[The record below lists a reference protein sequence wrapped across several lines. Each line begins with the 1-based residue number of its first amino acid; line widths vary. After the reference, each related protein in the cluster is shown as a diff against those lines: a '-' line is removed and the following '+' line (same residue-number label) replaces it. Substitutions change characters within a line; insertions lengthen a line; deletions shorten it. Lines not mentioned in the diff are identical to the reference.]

1 MVSLFLRQYTSHLG
15 GEHEEESHRS
25 SHTLRSTPVD
35 LRFRHSALPGH
46 IVGDPA
52 AGGSGGRGKRTC
64 SGPAGQD
71 WPLAVRYFSE
81 ARKAA
86 PAAPQVIFN
95 LALACDK
102 AGGRDLPAVALY
114 RACLASTPGAAN
126 AAQIQARV
134 LELEV
139 RAESDTIRLLQK
151 AKEMYGLLPQQGLI
165 FPSRSSFYADVVQV
179 ERALG
184 RFAEAERSVSL
195 IDDPNL
201 RDMASRSPLEARIK
215 AYDFEGALKIL
226 PRPHESPYNLQL
238 YSGLVK
244 TGQFERLREIA
255 ERIPDEGKKAE
266 AYGYLFSA
274 LLGAGDLKGAAGL
287 IEKIPPGSRPNGY
300 QSLSQKRLQA
310 GEFAGALD
318 AAARAGEKFRVWLML
333 EVCEGTG
340 QEGRRFGCGIDYP
353 EVHHRGRRGAERCG
367 SPGRPA
373 KDASVQID
381 LGMKADALGTARKAL
396 AAVKKPSDSELSRIC
411 EVQAWAGDMEGA
423 RKTAEMF
430 SEADRTRESPSKALG
445 ASPLC
450 QCAGVCRGQSRSPGD
465 ALQGRAALPQE
476 SFFGCLHLL
485 RRLGHGGCR
494 G

>member
-1 MVSLFLRQYTSHLG
+1 MRKSPIVRVILCAALLSIFVFAIPPSPAISSETLPPEAQEAVARGLAAARQ
-15 GEHEEESHRS
+15 
-25 SHTLRSTPVD
+25 
-35 LRFRHSALPGH
+35 
-46 IVGDPA
+46 
-52 AGGSGGRGKRTC
+52 
-64 SGPAGQD
+64 QD

-102 AGGRDLPAVALY
+102 AGGRDLPAVTLY
-114 RACLASTPGAAN
+114 RAYLASTPGAAN

-201 RDMASRSPLEARIK
+201 RDVVSRSPLEARIK

-274 LLGAGDLKGAAGL
+274 LLGAGDLKGTAGL

-300 QSLSQKRLQA
+300 QSLSQKLLQS
-310 GEFAGALD
+310 GEIAGALD
-318 AAARAGEKFRVWLML
+318 AAARADEKFRVWLML
-333 EVCEGTG
+333 EAVKEQAKRGDASGAASNIKRCMTTAEGV
-340 QEGRRFGCGIDYP
+340 RND
-353 EVHHRGRRGAERCG
+353 AEPLDGLLRI
-367 SPGRPA
+367 
-373 KDASVQID
+373 ASVQID
-381 LGMKADALGTARKAL
+381 LGMKADALGTVRKAL
-396 AAVKKPSDSELSRIC
+396 AAVKKPSDSDLSRIC

-430 SEADRTRESPSKALG
+430 SEADRTRESP
-445 ASPLC
+445 
-450 QCAGVCRGQSRSPGD
+450 
-465 ALQGRAALPQE
+465 
-476 SFFGCLHLL
+476 
-485 RRLGHGGCR
+485 
-494 G
+494 